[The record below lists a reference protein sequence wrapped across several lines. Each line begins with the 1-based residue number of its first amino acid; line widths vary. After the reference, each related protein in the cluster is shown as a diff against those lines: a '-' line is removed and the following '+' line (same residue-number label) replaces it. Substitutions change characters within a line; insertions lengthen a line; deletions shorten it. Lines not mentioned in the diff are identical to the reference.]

1 MTQATAHPPADAQGF
16 IDLLTRQRDLY
27 RRLHDLAAAQ
37 GPTLDEQGA
46 SAMLG
51 VLSQRQVLIDALA
64 RLNADIEPYRAQ
76 WQTFTASLS
85 DDQRTAVRDRVGEID
100 GLLAGVLAHDEQAKQ
115 SLTSM
120 QQGVGGELQRVASGA
135 RARSAYGQGPAAA
148 PSDPRF
154 ADRQG

>member
-37 GPTLDEQGA
+37 DQTLSEQGA

-64 RLNADIEPYRAQ
+64 RLNADIEPYRAR
-76 WQTFTASLS
+76 WQSFTASLS
-85 DDQRTAVRDRVGEID
+85 EDDREAVRERVGEID
-100 GLLAGVLAHDEQAKQ
+100 GLLAGVLAHDEKAKQ
-115 SLTSM
+115 SLTDL
-120 QQGVGGELQRVASGA
+120 QKGVGNELNRVAAGT
-135 RARSAYGQGPAAA
+135 RARSAYGQGPASS
-148 PSDPRF
+148 PSNPRF
-154 ADRQG
+154 ADQQG